1 MKLRRVTCA
10 GLQGTRRADAHGQ
23 NTHAVIMMP
32 LPLLFTLVAAVT
44 LPLCC
49 DCARLSVAERK
60 DNVYLYTKFTH
71 MYTHLTACYCEIL
84 M

>member
-1 MKLRRVTCA
+1 
-10 GLQGTRRADAHGQ
+10 
-23 NTHAVIMMP
+23 MMP